1 MKRVIRKVGPDIII
15 IKLNNERP
23 ALSYTPLIGLKLQ
36 ASSLKLNKMII
47 GTGIDIIEVER
58 VADRVGR
65 DNGFR
70 EYVFS
75 KDEILYC
82 DSKAF
87 PFQHYAGRF
96 AAKEAF
102 LKAIG
107 KGWESGLALNEIEVV
122 NLPNGKPELRLLGQ
136 TEKELAHLGIHSIYL
151 SLSHVKSVATAIV
164 ILES

>member
-1 MKRVIRKVGPDIII
+1 
-15 IKLNNERP
+15 
-23 ALSYTPLIGLKLQ
+23 
-36 ASSLKLNKMII
+36 MIV

-58 VADRVGR
+58 VAQRVGSN
-65 DNGFR
+65 NGFR
-70 EYVFS
+70 ELVFS
-75 KDEILYC
+75 SEEIRYC

-107 KGWESGLALNEIEVV
+107 RGWDSGLSLNEIEVV
-122 NLPNGKPELRLLGQ
+122 NGPDGKPEMRIIGQ
-136 TEKELAHLGIHSIYL
+136 TEKELTHLGIRSIYL
-151 SLSHVKSVATAIV
+151 SISHLKTIATAII

>member
-1 MKRVIRKVGPDIII
+1 
-15 IKLNNERP
+15 
-23 ALSYTPLIGLKLQ
+23 
-36 ASSLKLNKMII
+36 MII

-58 VADRVGR
+58 VAHRVGS

-70 EYVFS
+70 EFVFS
-75 KDEILYC
+75 KNEILYC

-87 PFQHYAGRF
+87 PFQHYAARF

-107 KGWESGLALNEIEVV
+107 KGWDSGLALHEIEIV
-122 NLPNGKPELRLLGQ
+122 NMPNGKPELRLCGQ
-136 TEKELAHLGIHSIYL
+136 TEKELAHLGIRSVCL
-151 SLSHVKSVATAIV
+151 SLSHLKTFATAIV

>member
-1 MKRVIRKVGPDIII
+1 
-15 IKLNNERP
+15 
-23 ALSYTPLIGLKLQ
+23 
-36 ASSLKLNKMII
+36 MII

-58 VADRVGR
+58 VAERVGSG
-65 DNGFR
+65 NGFR
-70 EYVFS
+70 ELVFS

-102 LKAIG
+102 LKAVG
-107 KGWESGLALNEIEVV
+107 RGWDSGLSLHEIEVV
-122 NLPNGKPELRLLGQ
+122 NLPNGKPELRLCGQ
-136 TEKELAHLGIHSIYL
+136 TEKELVYLGIRSIHL
-151 SLSHVKSVATAIV
+151 SLSHLKSVATAIV